1 MRSVKLISDRNIP
14 QDPKGQTGATKR
26 QLVQMGSASKK
37 TRGIGRGI
45 EWFGFPR
52 GA

>member
-1 MRSVKLISDRNIP
+1 MQHLKLISDRNIP
-14 QDPKGQTGATKR
+14 KDPNGKPAAAKQR
-26 QLVQMGSASKK
+26 LVQMGSASKK

-45 EWFGFPR
+45 EFGGFPR